1 MKDFFDILK
10 EFVPLWLTLI
20 TLGFGYLI
28 YLYTRIFKQTNELA
42 EKQAQYL
49 KERIDTVDKTT
60 GIFERTVKHQEGD
73 LNRLYEVNEKLKE
86 QLEKD
91 KDFDLK
97 KLDEQLN
104 DISNNLKLIK
114 DSQVNKDEL
123 ERLKEEIDNTKNS
136 TIIKYDNL
144 IQNLD
149 IKEITKEK
157 VEKLKSV
164 FVIMPF
170 TDRATRNYQV
180 IKNICQEQGL
190 DVYRA
195 DETITAGESIGE
207 KIKSLIS
214 KSDLIITDVS
224 GNNANVMYELGF
236 AHAINKP
243 VILLASKV
251 EELRID
257 VSNYK
262 IILFNDSEESMTKLS
277 SSLRES
283 LEEVRKEAR
292 RKKLIELRDSLVNQ
306 LPLNDYLNLMHKIL
320 SWMY

>member
-104 DISNNLKLIK
+104 DISYNLKLIK

-170 TDRATRNYQV
+170 TEQATRNYQV

-190 DVYRA
+190 DVFRA
-195 DETITAGESIGE
+195 DEIISAGESIGE

-283 LEEVRKEAR
+283 IEEVRKEAR

-306 LPLNDYLNLMHKIL
+306 LPLNDYLNLMHKML
-320 SWMY
+320 

>member
-28 YLYTRIFKQTNELA
+28 YLYTKIFKQTNELA
-42 EKQAQYL
+42 EKQTQYL
-49 KERIDTVDKTT
+49 KDRIDTVDKTT
-60 GIFERTVKHQEGD
+60 GIFERTVKHQEVD
-73 LNRLYEVNEKLKE
+73 LNRLYEVNDKLKE

-104 DISNNLKLIK
+104 DISYNLKLIK
-114 DSQVNKDEL
+114 DSHVHKDEL
-123 ERLKEEIDNTKNS
+123 ERLKKEIDNTKNS

-149 IKEITKEK
+149 IKEFSKEK

-164 FVIMPF
+164 FVIMPY
-170 TDRATRNYQV
+170 TEQATKNYQI
-180 IKNICQEQGL
+180 IKSICIEQGL

-195 DETITAGESIGE
+195 DEIISTGESISE

-251 EELRID
+251 DELRID

-262 IILFNDSEESMTKLS
+262 IILFNDSKESMAELS
-277 SSLRES
+277 NSLRES
-283 LEEVRKEAR
+283 IEELRKEAR
-292 RKKLIELRDSLVNQ
+292 RKLVSELRNIVINQ
-306 LPLNDYLNLMHKIL
+306 LPFSDILNSTIKIL
-320 SWMY
+320 QRMY

>member
-28 YLYTRIFKQTNELA
+28 YLYTKIFKQTNELA

-49 KERIDTVDKTT
+49 KDRIDTVDKTT
-60 GIFERTVKHQEGD
+60 GIFERTVKHQEVD
-73 LNRLYEVNEKLKE
+73 LNRLYGVNEKLKN
-86 QLEKD
+86 QLKMN

-104 DISNNLKLIK
+104 DISYNLKLLK

-123 ERLKEEIDNTKNS
+123 ERLKKEIDKTKNS

-144 IQNLD
+144 IQTLD
-149 IKEITKEK
+149 LKEISKGK

-164 FVIMPF
+164 FVMMPY
-170 TDRATRNYQV
+170 TKQAIENYQI
-180 IKNICQEQGL
+180 IKNICVEQGL

-195 DETITAGESIGE
+195 DEIISANESIGE

-214 KSDLIITDVS
+214 KSDLIIADVS

-251 EELRID
+251 DELRID

-262 IILFNDSEESMTKLS
+262 IFLFNDSKESMAELS
-277 SSLRES
+277 NRLKES
-283 LEEVRKEAR
+283 IEEIRKEAR
-292 RKKLIELRDSLVNQ
+292 RKKLIELRDFLVNQ
-306 LPLNDYLNLMHKIL
+306 LPLNNYVNFIQQFT
-320 SWMY
+320 SGIF